1 MKNPLK
7 NSKKELAK
15 KVERYVSKLSPVK
28 RTIGESLL
36 AGTSPKVIV
45 NRMSKGRKTTANAQA
60 YVTMVINGIEKIIG
74 TKQPVKPVVYANR
87 KRMAVKA
94 PAKQQPVKK
103 VSLNVL
109 NKALQKTGLQ
119 LVIIN

>member
-7 NSKKELAK
+7 NSKMKLVK

-28 RTIGESLL
+28 RNIGESLL

-60 YVTMVINGIEKIIG
+60 YVTMVMNGIEKIIG
-74 TKQPVKPVVYANR
+74 SKQAKPVVYANR

-94 PAKQQPVKK
+94 PAKQQPKT
-103 VSLNVL
+103 VSLNTI
-109 NKALQKTGLQ
+109 NKALKKSGLQ
-119 LVIIN
+119 LVIIS